1 MSQQSRM
8 ARVILYNTTIQSQAG
23 GITIKDNDNYTPVG
37 SEISQYQPKP
47 KSQPKPKPKPKPK
60 TSIKKNKKS
69 KKSKK

>member
-1 MSQQSRM
+1 MSNQSRM

-37 SEISQYQPKP
+37 SEISQYQPK
-47 KSQPKPKPKPKPK
+47 SKPKPK

>member
-1 MSQQSRM
+1 MSNQSRM
-8 ARVILYNTTIQSQAG
+8 TRVIVYNTTIQAQAG

-47 KSQPKPKPKPKPK
+47 KPKPK

>member
-1 MSQQSRM
+1 M

-23 GITIKDNDNYTPVG
+23 GITIKNNDNYTPVG
-37 SEISQYQPKP
+37 SEDIQT
-47 KSQPKPKPKPKPK
+47 KPKPKPK